1 MKVILA
7 LACLGLGILFQ
18 TQSPPPETSDLQVLK
33 FSSGRIAEPRGVIR
47 PVDDPGPSMNEPVTI
62 VQQPKNEPQE
72 VKNRREM
79 AARQAELRG
88 LDAEVAQ
95 SRQRP
100 AGPQYFY
107 HLEIR
112 NTGPKTMKTFAW
124 QYQPG
129 EAPDALDRQFF
140 CSLNAK
146 PNSNKVFDI
155 FSPLAPS
162 RVVDAA
168 HIESKNQKEKILIN
182 LINYTDGSVWKRP
195 GWNPATFS
203 ADATSKVESGK
214 CIGL

>member
-1 MKVILA
+1 MRVILA

-18 TQSPPPETSDLQVLK
+18 AQSPRPEASDLQVLK
-33 FSSGRIAEPRGVIR
+33 FSCGKIEESRGVIR
-47 PVDDPGPSMNEPVTI
+47 SVQDPGPSMNEPITI

-79 AARQAELRG
+79 QARENELRG
-88 LDAEVAQ
+88 LDVDAANSRQ
-95 SRQRP
+95 SRAR
-100 AGPQYFY
+100 PQYFY
-107 HLEIR
+107 NLEIR
-112 NTGPKTMKTFAW
+112 NTGQKIMKSFAW

-146 PNSNKVFDI
+146 PNTNKVFELL
-155 FSPLAPS
+155 SPLAPS
-162 RVVDAA
+162 RVVNAA
-168 HIESKNQKEKILIN
+168 HVDSKNQKEKIMIN
-182 LINYTDGSVWKRP
+182 QINYTDGSVWKRP

-203 ADATSKVESGK
+203 SDATSKVEPGK

>member
-7 LACLGLGILFQ
+7 LVCLGLGISFQ
-18 TQSPPPETSDLQVLK
+18 AQSPRPEASDLLVLR
-33 FSSGRIAEPRGVIR
+33 FSCGTVEEHNGVVR
-47 PVDDPGPSMNEPVTI
+47 SVQDPDPPMNEPITI

-79 AARQAELRG
+79 QARQAELRG
-88 LDAEVAQ
+88 LDAEAVR

-100 AGPQYFY
+100 ATNPYFY

-112 NTGPKTMKTFAW
+112 NTGQKTMKTFAW
-124 QYQPG
+124 QYQPA
-129 EAPDALDRQFF
+129 ETADALDRQFF

-146 PNSNKVFDI
+146 PNASKVFDI

-162 RVVDAA
+162 RVVDASHA
-168 HIESKNQKEKILIN
+168 GIKNQKEKIVIN
-182 LINYTDGSVWKRP
+182 QINYTDGSVWVRP

-203 ADATSKVESGK
+203 SDATSKVESGK